1 MLAWHT
7 MPRLRQYG
15 RTHTKH
21 TPPVG
26 HPKLCKWGRQHQTQH
41 TRSPHTHLSKVTLMG
56 HGACLACQ
64 TLLRHQTMPMQLGLA
79 TNCTDAKTTPLPI
92 AVDNTALCFQHLIRL
107 THRHTPQRHR
117 HTTLASQKPHLA
129 DARTN
134 THKSTMALATSPR
147 RLGPCKGDTHCLR
160 CKNTLSLAR
169 LPATRT
175 VNLPEPCLPSPN
187 NTPLHLASW
196 THNDA
201 VTSMLHAGAHTQL
214 GGRPTKLL
222 ADYHSMS
229 SHVTCLG
236 ARPHQA
242 RTSDSRATKQVS
254 ET

>member
-1 MLAWHT
+1 

-26 HPKLCKWGRQHQTQH
+26 HPKLCKWGRQHQAQH

-134 THKSTMALATSPR
+134 THKSTMALAPSPR
-147 RLGPCKGDTHCLR
+147 RLGPCKGDTHGPAESSARTESCMQAKHWQYRTRARSTCPNCACRHPTTHLCILHLDTQRCSCLNASR
-160 CKNTLSLAR
+160 RSAR
-169 LPATRT
+169 ATR
-175 VNLPEPCLPSPN
+175 
-187 NTPLHLASW
+187 
-196 THNDA
+196 
-201 VTSMLHAGAHTQL
+201 G
-214 GGRPTKLL
+214 
-222 ADYHSMS
+222 
-229 SHVTCLG
+229 
-236 ARPHQA
+236 
-242 RTSDSRATKQVS
+242 
-254 ET
+254 